1 MKGFSFWILKAH
13 SLLHFTRKLCI
24 SVRPWVYYWV
34 WGRTFFW
41 NAPKGL
47 VEKRIPRWIIPP
59 TPLKKSPYLFY
70 MSPPFFG
77 SFPDQQKPEFLPR
90 KALYLNN
97 HHNTS
102 MLWRQYGILVWI
114 NNREKLCNTL
124 YRPPFLWES
133 ACTTI
138 RWELYTKNRVKYM
151 GYELQT
157 NCVRDLIKNVGLL
170 CSTLVHH
177 LSKKWIFFQT
187 LNPIC
192 QGKIV

>member
-34 WGRTFFW
+34 WGRTFFL
-41 NAPKGL
+41 KCSQ
-47 VEKRIPRWIIPP
+47 RPRWKTYPP
-59 TPLKKSPYLFY
+59 VNHTTNPVKKVSLFILL
-70 MSPPFFG
+70 SPPYFG

>member
-1 MKGFSFWILKAH
+1 MYFSPSMGVLLSLRKNFFLKC
-13 SLLHFTRKLCI
+13 SQR
-24 SVRPWVYYWV
+24 
-34 WGRTFFW
+34 
-41 NAPKGL
+41 
-47 VEKRIPRWIIPP
+47 PRWKTYPP
-59 TPLKKSPYLFY
+59 VNHTTNPVKKVSLFILL
-70 MSPPFFG
+70 SPPYFG
-77 SFPDQQKPEFLPR
+77 SFPDQQKPEFLPW

-170 CSTLVHH
+170 CSALVHH
-177 LSKKWIFFQT
+177 LSKMWIFFQT

-192 QGKIV
+192 QGKII

>member
-1 MKGFSFWILKAH
+1 MYFSPSMGVLLSLRKNFFLKC
-13 SLLHFTRKLCI
+13 SQR
-24 SVRPWVYYWV
+24 
-34 WGRTFFW
+34 
-41 NAPKGL
+41 
-47 VEKRIPRWIIPP
+47 PRWKTYPP
-59 TPLKKSPYLFY
+59 VNHTTNPVKKVSLFILL
-70 MSPPFFG
+70 SPPYFW
-77 SFPDQQKPEFLPR
+77 SFPDQQKPEFLPW

-192 QGKIV
+192 QGKII